1 MAELILTPNLP
12 DADAFYERL
21 IELHQGR
28 NEAESHRINAKLV
41 LLLAN
46 HVGDPEAIE
55 QAFREA
61 VESAETKRT

>member
-12 DADAFYERL
+12 DPDAFYDRL
-21 IELHQGR
+21 IRLHEGR
-28 NEAESHRINAKLV
+28 GEAESHRINAKLV

-55 QAFREA
+55 EAFRVA
-61 VESAETKRT
+61 VGEGEEG